1 MVEENK
7 FLIVGILVERGIVT
21 PLDIVEFN
29 TLGTFFL
36 IKKMDPLYV
45 ITF

>member
-7 FLIVGILVERGIVT
+7 LLTIGILVERGRSVT

-29 TLGTFFL
+29 TLDTYYYYYL
-36 IKKMDPLYV
+36 
-45 ITF
+45 

>member
-7 FLIVGILVERGIVT
+7 LLAVGILVERGRVT

-29 TLGTFFL
+29 TLGTYYYF
-36 IKKMDPLYV
+36 
-45 ITF
+45 